1 MKMASRHILRVIIA
15 LATAAGIFLLAGCDE
30 LGTIA
35 TPGGTLSVSVDSS
48 YPTTSLQ
55 AVVAFDTDRILGNG
69 NEELF
74 VFPLWDYADDF
85 GQVYHTMSFS
95 CPEVPEGD
103 YFVYAWL
110 DLDANQEYDPFDGEP
125 IWLYDDQRF
134 SNYVIDTF
142 VTPHE
147 IVYGRGYSGDPVP
160 NYFVT
165 DRFAAQME
173 IVLQAMPAS

>member
-1 MKMASRHILRVIIA
+1 MRTTSRHLLRILTA
-15 LATAAGIFLLAGCDE
+15 LVAAAGIFLLAGCE

-48 YPTTSLQ
+48 YDVSSLQ
-55 AVVAFDTDRILGNG
+55 AVVVFDTDRFIGNG
-69 NEELF
+69 NEAAF
-74 VFPLWDYADDF
+74 AFPLSEYADDF
-85 GQVYHTMSFS
+85 GGIYHTMSFS

-110 DLDANQEYDPFDGEP
+110 DFDADEEYDPFDDETG
-125 IWLYDDQRF
+125 WLYDESRF
-134 SNYVIDTF
+134 NSYHIDAF

-147 IVYGRGYSGDPVP
+147 IVYGRGYTGDPAA

-165 DRFAAQME
+165 DRFAAPME
-173 IVLQAMPAS
+173 IALEAVPPS

>member
-1 MKMASRHILRVIIA
+1 MSRHLLRILTAVVA
-15 LATAAGIFLLAGCDE
+15 AAGIFVLAGCE

-48 YPTTSLQ
+48 YDVSSLQ
-55 AVVAFDTDRILGNG
+55 AVVVFDTDRFIGNG

-74 VFPLWDYADDF
+74 TFPLSGHADDF
-85 GQVYHTMSFS
+85 GGIYHTMSFS

-110 DLDANQEYDPFDGEP
+110 DFDADAEYDLLEDAWS
-125 IWLYDDQRF
+125 WLYDELRYN
-134 SNYVIDTF
+134 SYYIDTF
-142 VTPHE
+142 STPYE

-165 DRFAAQME
+165 DRFAAPME
-173 IVLQAMPAS
+173 IALEAVPPS